1 MRQMTTLLTRQSVVE
16 LASVDQGP
24 CLSLYQST
32 HRRHPENQQDPI
44 RFRNLIKELEA
55 SLLRQH
61 PAAEARLLLEP
72 FEALAHD
79 RDFWAHTLDGLAV
92 LAGAG
97 LFHAYRFPQPVAELA
112 VVADSFHT
120 KPLWRFLQSLDGYQV
135 LGLNLQA
142 IRLFEGNRRGL
153 AEVDLVPGVPRTIAE
168 ALGGELTEPHQ
179 TVASYGG
186 IGGSSVPMRHGQGGK
201 KDEVDIDS
209 ERFFRAVDRAVLE
222 HYSRPSGLPL
232 ILAALPQHHHLF
244 HQVSQNPFLLKEG
257 IRFDPD
263 ALSAAELQ
271 ILAWQTMEPG
281 YQARL
286 AALGD
291 EFQEARSKGTG
302 SDDLAQVVQAST
314 AGRVATLLIEADRVV
329 AGRIDEASGRFESAD
344 LSDPRVDDVLDD
356 LGELVTRMGG
366 QALVIP
372 AERMPTQTGLAAIYR
387 Y

>member
-1 MRQMTTLLTRQSVVE
+1 MRQVTTLLTRESVAK
-16 LASVDQGP
+16 LTSVDQGP

-32 HRRHPENQQDPI
+32 HRQHPENQQDPI
-44 RFRNLIKELEA
+44 RFRNLVRELEA
-55 SLLRQH
+55 SLLRKH

-72 FEALAHD
+72 FEALAHN
-79 RDFWAHTLDGLAV
+79 REFWAHTLDGLAV
-92 LAGAG
+92 LGGAG
-97 LFHAYRFPQPVAELA
+97 VFHAYRFPQPVAELA

-120 KPLWRFLQSLDGYQV
+120 KPLWRFLQSVDSYQV

-153 AEVDLVPGVPRTIAE
+153 YEVDLVPEVPRTIAE

-186 IGGSSVPMRHGQGGK
+186 IGGSSVPMRHGHGGK
-201 KDEVDIDS
+201 KEEIDIDS

-222 HYSRPSGLPL
+222 HYSRPSGLSL

-244 HQVSQNPFLLKEG
+244 RQVSQNPLLVKEG

-263 ALSAAELQ
+263 SLSGDELQ
-271 ILAWQTMEPG
+271 NLAWQTMEPR
-281 YQARL
+281 YHARL
-286 AALGD
+286 AALGE

-302 SDDLAQVVQAST
+302 SDDLAQVAQASA
-314 AGRVATLLIEADRVV
+314 AGRVATLLVEADRVV
-329 AGRIDEASGRFESAD
+329 PGRLDSASGRVWSAD
-344 LSDPRVDDVLDD
+344 LSDPRVDDLLDD
-356 LGELVTRMGG
+356 LGELVTKMGG
-366 QALVIP
+366 QSLVIP
-372 AERMPTQTGLAAIYR
+372 AERMPTDKGLAAIYR

>member
-1 MRQMTTLLTRQSVVE
+1 M
-16 LASVDQGP
+16 
-24 CLSLYQST
+24 
-32 HRRHPENQQDPI
+32 
-44 RFRNLIKELEA
+44 
-55 SLLRQH
+55 
-61 PAAEARLLLEP
+61 LLEP

-79 RDFWAHTLDGLAV
+79 RDFWSHTLDGLAV

-120 KPLWRFLQSLDGYQV
+120 KPLWRFLQSVDSYQV

-142 IRLFEGNRRGL
+142 IRLFEGNRRDL
-153 AEVDLVPGVPRTIAE
+153 SEVDLVPGVPRTITE

-244 HQVSQNPFLLKEG
+244 QQVSQNPFLVKEG

-263 ALSAAELQ
+263 SLSGNELQ
-271 ILAWQTMEPG
+271 NLAWQTMEPR
-281 YQARL
+281 YHARL
-286 AALGD
+286 AALGE

-302 SDDLAQVVQAST
+302 SDDLAQVAQAST
-314 AGRVATLLIEADRVV
+314 SGRVATLLVEADRVI
-329 AGRIDEASGRFESAD
+329 AGRLDSASGRVGSAD
-344 LSDPRVDDVLDD
+344 LGDPRVDDLLDD
-356 LGELVTRMGG
+356 LGELVTKMGG

-372 AERMPTQTGLAAIYR
+372 AERMPTDTGLAAIYR